1 MFIIFLKF
9 QYQLLNSKNYICTIT
24 VILLFFSLHHF
35 LVIAKNAFFLE
46 GIKHNNEN
54 YSTSAICF
62 ELRDSDKCFKSSVY
76 SLYQLFPIS
85 PTGPIV
91 YC

>member
-1 MFIIFLKF
+1 MNFMRFLATFIFF
-9 QYQLLNSKNYICTIT
+9 PSS
-24 VILLFFSLHHF
+24 FFSNC
-35 LVIAKNAFFLE
+35 KNAFFLE

-54 YSTSAICF
+54 YSTYAICF

-85 PTGPIV
+85 PTGSIV